1 MTKKDADIDL
11 SKANAANE
19 GNESA
24 VPETDPANVS
34 SEEEII
40 EKKKRKIRRFK
51 RHKSEKHMV
60 WWHFFQALG
69 SANAFLMFL
78 IMVAVGGLALIRFGT
93 ATDSGRAGIEK
104 ALNGLKLGPIGT
116 LYVKGLHGDL
126 LTDLNADYV
135 MIKDEKG
142 VWLDASGIEI
152 QWAPA
157 DLAIGKVHIEDANI
171 NRLNIYRQPILTKEP
186 ESKKDLPVAIAI
198 DKLAAVV
205 IPHKE
210 FSTREGIL
218 GVGTSLYLKRNKD
231 IKIFAQI
238 INARRQFDRV
248 DIDFETRKTLP
259 IHANIRATEQGGGP
273 IAGMLGLDAN
283 LPMFIKVQLEGD
295 KKLGVITLFA
305 QNGGNR
311 IADVRGN
318 WDKDNGGFAGF
329 INFNSSTYTREF
341 NKKFGGPVDVKSNWS
356 HLAGAKED
364 EHYFTLD
371 VHGADTNI
379 SASGNLNYEKRKT
392 VGALDVV
399 LTTRQMRNLLDTVFL
414 NAGVGGL
421 VGKAQGSIDD
431 FRIWGPVSARD
442 YALLD
447 NHFARA
453 NGNLD
458 ITFQKGK
465 LVVDVKFHGL
475 GNSGS
480 NIIARIVG
488 NEVTGG
494 VNVVHDRD
502 GNVFVDSLTVNGRGV
517 KMSSNGGV
525 RFGGA
530 TYLAGKALVDAPNL
544 TGGVLSGNLE
554 GSFEALHNKGAENT
568 TLTIDA
574 IGKNLKGKGDFIN
587 EVLGNAPR
595 AHTVVNLGDAV
606 YFTAFNVKTKDIEA
620 NANSFDRK
628 NLFGVIG
635 GDVKAGN
642 DTLKLFK
649 LNGTLAGKFSLAGL
663 TNIHG
668 DDGFALLNLN
678 LNAAKF
684 TSKISKLD
692 EYIGATPN
700 VKGKVLIGLKRVLAD
715 ELLLTGKDANITLS
729 GQLVGTGDFSLK
741 TQWKLNRPLYFGPL
755 EASGNLY
762 GNGLIVGPY
771 ENFKGSFTTNLSRID
786 IGGSS
791 ISPAVLTADFMSGQK
806 PFVTNLK
813 LNGKSEFGDINGVAQ
828 LLGVDNGFAVR
839 NIDINGAGVR
849 ALGSASF
856 IENQNPSA
864 NFAISVKK
872 GLLLQNGALS
882 GTVKIEQSGKNTLA
896 NINFQGQK
904 FTFRG
909 TNMAFDNFFVKG
921 SGDLQNLNLDTN
933 FTMRSYQ
940 VLSFNGKTYINSGRD
955 NTLLR
960 LSGGGRI
967 GTKNYNFTEP
977 LQIRFGNNEKFA
989 TGRINFT
996 AANASENAMI
1006 YFDAQQKGESLKVA
1020 ADVDKLSISAINQD
1034 FVGTFS
1040 GTMKLHNAGNH
1051 IEGVVDGKLNDAR
1064 ARGLNKNMAI
1074 NGDIN
1079 AKLENERIA
1088 IKTHAYNNEGLNA
1101 NSEVNVAAITSVS
1114 PLRIAIARN
1123 EPLNGSFTI
1132 DGEVRPLADLIFAG
1146 QRYLSGKFKGQGSLG
1161 GSINDPIINGDF
1173 ALSNG
1178 RYREP
1183 ELGLTLTEL
1192 NLNGTI
1198 DSQKLNIINFNAKD
1212 GKRGEIKG
1220 EGEVGLRGNSERSF
1234 HISTHKF
1241 RLVDNDIAVIDATGD
1256 TVLEHID
1263 NRQSRLKGQLRIDF
1277 AEFSPRSLSGSK
1289 VTSLDVEEINVP
1301 SDLIKTQYENGQAIT
1316 PPKPLSVNNNILLD
1330 VKLSA
1335 ARGVFIRG
1343 RGLNLELSVD
1353 AGIGGT
1359 LQKPQINGTAKV
1371 FRGEYEYG
1379 GRAFEF
1385 EDRGTITLDEKPEN
1399 IRLNLSAKRET
1410 TNLNAYINIGGTAQ
1424 KPEISLTSTPSL
1436 PPDEVLA
1443 QVLFGRSKSQLS
1455 SFEAVQLA
1463 SSLAALAGG
1472 GGFDVMANLREFA
1485 RLDRLVFGNTN
1496 DGEISI
1502 AGGKYL
1508 GRDVY
1513 LEVISQGTKGVD
1525 TSVEWRPFT
1534 STAIVSTI
1542 GTMGDAK
1549 LSIRWRKDFK

>member
-1 MTKKDADIDL
+1 LTKKDADIDL
-11 SKANAANE
+11 SKTAATSDGAENVAPDA
-19 GNESA
+19 S
-24 VPETDPANVS
+24 PEDA
-34 SEEEII
+34 II
-40 EKKKRKIRRFK
+40 EKKKRKIRRFN

-60 WWHFFQALG
+60 RWHLLQALG
-69 SANAFLMFL
+69 SANAFLMFIIL
-78 IMVAVGGLALIRFGT
+78 ICVGGLALIRFGT
-93 ATDSGRAGIEK
+93 ATDSGRAGIEH
-104 ALNGLKLGPIGT
+104 ALNGLKLGPVGK

-126 LTDLNADYV
+126 LTDFNADYL

-142 VWLDASGIEI
+142 VWLDASGIKI
-152 QWAPA
+152 AWAPA

-171 NRLNIYRQPILTKEP
+171 NRLNIYRRPILTKEP

-205 IPHKE
+205 ISHKE
-210 FSTREGIL
+210 FSTREGVL
-218 GVGTSLYLKRNKD
+218 GVGTSFYLKRNKD
-231 IKIFAQI
+231 IQIYAQM
-238 INARRQFDRV
+238 INARRRNDRV
-248 DIDFETRKTLP
+248 DVDFATRKSLP
-259 IHANIRATEQGGGP
+259 IRANIRATEQGGGP
-273 IAGMLGLDAN
+273 ISGMLGLDAN
-283 LPMFIKVQLEGD
+283 VPLFIKAQLEGD
-295 KKLGVITLFA
+295 KSLGVITLFA
-305 QNGGNR
+305 QNGGSR

-318 WDKDNGGFAGF
+318 WDKDNGGFSGF
-329 INFNSSTYTREF
+329 INFNSSEYTREF
-341 NKKFGGPVDVKSNWS
+341 NKKFGGAVNVNSNWS
-356 HLAGAKED
+356 HLAGANED
-364 EHYFTLD
+364 EHSFTLD
-371 VHGADTNI
+371 VRGPDTNI
-379 SASGNLNYEKRKT
+379 NASGKINYEMRKT
-392 VGALDVV
+392 IGALDVV
-399 LTTRQMRNLLDTVFL
+399 LTTRQMRNLLNTIFV

-421 VGKAQGSIDD
+421 IGKAQGSIDN

-442 YALLD
+442 YSLLD
-447 NHFARA
+447 NHFARV

-465 LVVDVKFHGL
+465 LVVDVAFHGL

-494 VNVVHDRD
+494 VNVVHNRE
-502 GNVFVDSLTVNGRGV
+502 GQVYVDSLTVNGRGV
-517 KMSSNGGV
+517 KMASNGGV
-525 RFGGA
+525 RLGGA
-530 TYLAGKALVDAPNL
+530 TYLAGKAMIDAPNL
-544 TGGVLSGNLE
+544 TGGVLNGNLE
-554 GSFEALHNKGAENT
+554 GNFEALHAKDSENT

-574 IGKNLKGKGDFIN
+574 IGRNLKGKGDFIN
-587 EVLGNAPR
+587 EVLGTAPR
-595 AHTVVNLGDAV
+595 ARAVVNLGDAV

-620 NANSFDRK
+620 NATNFDRN

-635 GDVKAGN
+635 GDLKAGN

-649 LNGTLAGKFSLAGL
+649 LSGSLAGKFSLSGL

-668 DDGFALLNLN
+668 DDGFAMLNLN

-684 TSKISKLD
+684 SSKITKLD
-692 EYIGATPN
+692 EYIGMTPN
-700 VKGKVLIGLKRVLAD
+700 VRGKVLIGLKRVLAD
-715 ELLLTGKDANITLS
+715 ELVLTGKDANIALS
-729 GQLVGTGDFSLK
+729 GQLVGMGDFSLK
-741 TQWKLNRPLYFGPL
+741 TQWKLNRPIYFGPV

-771 ENFKGSFTTNLSRID
+771 DNFKGSFTSNLSRID
-786 IGGSS
+786 IGGSV
-791 ISPAVLTADFMSGQK
+791 ISPAVVTAEFMSGQK
-806 PFVTNLK
+806 PFVTSLK
-813 LNGKSEFGDINGVAQ
+813 LNGKSDFGDIIGNAQ

-872 GLLLQNGALS
+872 GLFLQNGALQ
-882 GTVKIEQSGKNTLA
+882 GNVKIEQNGKNTYA
-896 NINFQGQK
+896 NVNFQGQK

-909 TNMAFDNFFVKG
+909 TNLAFDNLLVNG
-921 SGDLQNLNLDTN
+921 AGDLQNLTLDTS
-933 FTMRSYQ
+933 FSLRSYQ
-940 VLSFNGKTYINSGRD
+940 VLSFNGKTFISSGKGD
-955 NTLLR
+955 TLVR
-960 LSGGGRI
+960 LSGGGHI
-967 GTKNYNFTEP
+967 GAKNYNLSEP
-977 LQIRFGNNEKFA
+977 LQIRFGNNEKYA
-989 TGRINFT
+989 SGKINFIGKD
-996 AANASENAMI
+996 AAENSMI
-1006 YFDAQQKGESLKVA
+1006 AFDAQQKGDGLKVS
-1020 ADVDKLSISAINQD
+1020 ADVEKLSISAINQD

-1040 GTMKLHNAGNH
+1040 GTMRMHNANNH
-1051 IEGVVDGKLNDAR
+1051 IEGTVDGKLNDAR

-1074 NGDIN
+1074 SGDIH
-1079 AKLENERIA
+1079 AGLENERLS

-1101 NSEVNVAAITSVS
+1101 NSDISVAAVTSVS
-1114 PLRIAIARN
+1114 PLRLAIARN
-1123 EPLNGSFTI
+1123 EPLGGNFTI
-1132 DGEVRPLADLIFAG
+1132 DGEIRPLADLFLAG
-1146 QRYLSGKFKGQGSLG
+1146 QRYLSGKFKGQGNISG
-1161 GSINDPIINGDF
+1161 TINDPIVDGDF

-1178 RYREP
+1178 KYREP
-1183 ELGLTLTEL
+1183 ELGLTLNDL

-1198 DSQKLNIINFNAKD
+1198 DSQKLDIVNFTAKD
-1212 GKRGEIKG
+1212 GRHGEIKG
-1220 EGEVGLRGNSERSF
+1220 EGQVGLRGNSERSF
-1234 HISTHKF
+1234 HINTHKF

-1263 NRQSRLKGQLRIDF
+1263 NRQSRLSGQLRIDF

-1301 SDLIKTQYENGQAIT
+1301 SELIKTQYENGKAIAK
-1316 PPKPLSVNNNILLD
+1316 PKPISVNNNILLD

-1353 AGIGGT
+1353 AGINGT

-1385 EDRGTITLDEKPEN
+1385 EDRGTIILDEKPEN

-1424 KPEISLTSTPSL
+1424 KPEITLTSTPSL
-1436 PPDEVLA
+1436 PADEVLA

-1485 RLDRLVFGNTN
+1485 RLDRLVFGNTT